1 MKKLFS
7 LKWCAAIL
15 LIISTTAVSA
25 QCVVPT
31 SLNAS
36 VTDATTMLLTWNG
49 VAGDISYDINVQSG
63 PGNPEIFN
71 INDVAAGTSY
81 SISGLTS
88 GATYKFK
95 VRSNCGIDDGGGFD
109 HSSWSAYFTFTAGTG
124 GGTGSCGNTSG
135 LTATDITVSGATLN
149 WAAVAGAT
157 SYTVRVEDG
166 SGNPVDFLLTA
177 SAATNSYA
185 VTGLNAG
192 SNYKYK
198 VRVKCGSTKSAWSAW
213 KNFSTSPLR
222 LANEEIQKAVL
233 FPNPAN
239 NTVTFVLTADGN
251 YSLRLIDLSG
261 KIILEEK
268 IEGVTGM
275 EYRLPVADLPAGL
288 YQLVAQSDGT
298 IFTNRLMIAH

>member
-7 LKWCAAIL
+7 LKWCAAML
-15 LIISTTAVSA
+15 FIISTTAVSA

-36 VTDATTMLLTWNG
+36 VTDATTMLLTWTG

-95 VRSNCGIDDGGGFD
+95 VRSNCGVDDGGGFD

-135 LTATDITVSGATLN
+135 LTATEISASGATLN

-192 SNYKYK
+192 SNYKFK
-198 VRVKCGSTKSAWSAW
+198 VRVKCGSTKSSWSAW

-239 NTVTFVLTADGN
+239 NTVTFVLPADGY
-251 YSLRLIDLSG
+251 YSIRLFDLSG
-261 KIILEEK
+261 KMILDENV
-268 IEGVTGM
+268 EGLSGLEYGM
-275 EYRLPVADLPAGL
+275 QISDLPSGL
-288 YQLVAQSDGT
+288 YQMVAQNSET
-298 IFTNRLMIAH
+298 TFTTRLVIAH